1 MTYSF
6 KFMQTDSDREALKK
20 AMIERLEKA
29 RQKLNA
35 RKQGKVGALV
45 RSNLPR
51 QQTTFDMTSKS
62 FVSHGMSGT
71 SDRQDTLSQMSN
83 N

>member
-6 KFMQTDSDREALKK
+6 KFMQTDSDREMMKK

-51 QQTTFDMTSKS
+51 QQTNFDMTSKS
-62 FVSHGMSGT
+62 FVSHGMSGA
-71 SDRQDTLSQMSN
+71 SDRQDTMSQMSN